1 MQPGQQ
7 GRARRRL
14 VVVGTAVACASV
26 IVGTAAAWPDP
37 GRDAGPS
44 PRATAA
50 GCSAALLPTLGGR
63 GGTVV
68 AATGNGLSVGIAQD
82 RTGQARPVLWRQG
95 RPVRLGVRLDAAMP
109 TGVNQRGVV
118 VGTGFD
124 PARQQLVGWWWAAG
138 TVHLMPVRPGDVAMP
153 EAIDDRGRVVG
164 ALVADEEHADG
175 PGADEDERAAYW
187 PRVTSLPRELP
198 ALPGDS
204 AAHAAAIAADG
215 TVGGI
220 SVGEGGRPVL
230 WKAGRATA
238 LPGLRG
244 SYGQVRGFDGVGR
257 PVGDAQGSRGMHA
270 VVWARAGT
278 PHDLGTLAGGR
289 HSVAISGA
297 SGDAVGSSADPAPG
311 GGTYDAPVVF
321 RDGRAQGLPLP
332 RAGRS
337 RAVAGTAIDA
347 VTVGRTLRAVGYS
360 ADAVGTRR
368 PTVWRCTP

>member
-7 GRARRRL
+7 SHAHRRL

-26 IVGTAAAWPDP
+26 IVGTAAAWPD
-37 GRDAGPS
+37 AGGADPAARS
-44 PRATAA
+44 SAA
-50 GCSAALLPTLGGR
+50 GCTVTVLPTLGGR

-68 AATGNGLSVGIAQD
+68 ATSGNGLSVGIAQD
-82 RTGQARPVLWRQG
+82 RSGQARAVIWRKG
-95 RPVRLGVRLDAAMP
+95 RAVRLGVRLDAAMP
-109 TGVNQRGVV
+109 TGVNRQGVV

-124 PARQQLVGWWWAAG
+124 RARQQLVGWWWAAG
-138 TVHLMPVRPGDVAMP
+138 KTHLIAVRGGDVAMP
-153 EAIDDRGRVVG
+153 EAIDDHGRVVG
-164 ALVADEEHADG
+164 ALVDDEEHADG

-198 ALPGDS
+198 PLPGDS
-204 AAHAAAIAADG
+204 AAHAAAIAGDG
-215 TVGGI
+215 TVGGV

-230 WKAGRATA
+230 WKSGRATS

-244 SYGQVRGFDGVGR
+244 GYGQVRGFDGVGR
-257 PVGDAQGSRGMHA
+257 PVGDAQGSGGMHA
-270 VVWARAGT
+270 VVWGRAGG
-278 PHDLGTLAGGR
+278 PRDLGTLAGGR
-289 HSVAISGA
+289 HSVAMSGA

-311 GGTYDAPVVF
+311 GGSYDAPVVF

-332 RAGRS
+332 RAGGS

-347 VTVGRTLRAVGYS
+347 VTVGRTLLAVGYS

-368 PTVWRCTP
+368 PTVWRCVR